1 MGIKTLEKQLDE
13 QLENDLKEL
22 KEKLRKENIEEWA
35 RVCHRVIKNATL
47 TQYEFYTSKIER
59 LLLKEKD
66 LEVLKT
72 KTNHD
77 LKKLKKQIS
86 FEKSWLKK
94 VEKHKKINL
103 AK

>member
-1 MGIKTLEKQLDE
+1 M
-13 QLENDLKEL
+13 
-22 KEKLRKENIEEWA
+22 
-35 RVCHRVIKNATL
+35 KNYTTE
-47 TQYEFYTSKIER
+47 TQYKFYASKIER

-94 VEKHKKINL
+94 V
-103 AK
+103 AKR

>member
-1 MGIKTLEKQLDE
+1 M
-13 QLENDLKEL
+13 
-22 KEKLRKENIEEWA
+22 
-35 RVCHRVIKNATL
+35 KNYTTE
-47 TQYEFYTSKIER
+47 TQYEFYASKIER

-94 VEKHKKINL
+94 V
-103 AK
+103 AKR